1 MEVQVHPTAWQ
12 VALPIAR
19 EALAHIA
26 DAFESVTI
34 GIASGAIFLSSM
46 PLAALRISKLRTY
59 RGRPTGFFT
68 KHLSMTIRLFT
79 ARLLPSL
86 IAVASLVAL
95 AGPASGAPHPKP
107 KPHAAARKTAP
118 PTEPATTTDANGQS
132 VPVLANKA
140 WLLMD
145 FNTGQILASS
155 NADEPLPPASLTKMM
170 TSYLVEQGLRS
181 GKLKPTEPVT
191 MSLSAWCRGGKDG
204 DSCMFVPLNAQ
215 ASLMDMLRG
224 VIIDSGNDASKALAE
239 HVGGSESGFAAMMN
253 AEAARLGMTHTH
265 FENSA
270 GLPDPHHKASARDLA
285 VLAQAIIRNSPEYYP
300 IYSEHEFTYN
310 GIKQGNRNALLY
322 TDPTVDG
329 LKTGHTDE
337 AGYCLTAS
345 AKRNGMRLISVIMD
359 ANSAQARADQTRVLF
374 NWGYGNFEEATPV
387 QAGATL
393 ATAKVLYGVVPSVA
407 AGVAQA
413 LTLVVPKGQAA
424 TVQTSVSLTPALTA
438 PIAKGAVIGKVVAT
452 VGGKQVGEAP
462 VVALAAVERAG
473 FFERIRQRIA
483 GMFSK

>member
-1 MEVQVHPTAWQ
+1 MTTR
-12 VALPIAR
+12 LP
-19 EALAHIA
+19 L
-26 DAFESVTI
+26 
-34 GIASGAIFLSSM
+34 
-46 PLAALRISKLRTY
+46 
-59 RGRPTGFFT
+59 
-68 KHLSMTIRLFT
+68 
-79 ARLLPSL
+79 L
-86 IAVASLVAL
+86 IATASLVAA
-95 AGPASGAPHPKP
+95 AGTASGAPHPKP
-107 KPHAAARKTAP
+107 HAAARKPAA
-118 PTEPATTTDANGQS
+118 PTEPAMTTNADGST

-140 WLLMD
+140 WVLMD
-145 FNTGQILASS
+145 FNTGQVVASS
-155 NADEPLPPASLTKMM
+155 NPDEPLPPASLTKMM
-170 TSYLVEQGLRS
+170 TSYLVEQGLKS

-224 VIIDSGNDASKALAE
+224 VVIDSGNDASKALAE
-239 HVGGSESGFAAMMN
+239 HIGGSESGFAALMN
-253 AEAARLGMTHTH
+253 AEAAKLGMTHSH

-285 VLAQAIIRNSPEYYP
+285 VLAQAIIRNSAEYYP

-337 AGYCLTAS
+337 AGFCLTAS
-345 AKRNGMRLISVIMD
+345 AKRNGMRLISVIMGAD
-359 ANSAQARADQTRVLF
+359 STQARADQTRVLF
-374 NWGYGNFEEATPV
+374 NWGYANFEEASPA

-393 ATAKVLYGVVPSVA
+393 ATGKVLYGVVPTVT

-413 LTLVVPKGQAA
+413 WTLMVPKGKGAA
-424 TVQTSVSLTPALTA
+424 VQTAVTLTPGLTA
-438 PIAKGAVIGKVVAT
+438 PIAKGAVIGKIVAT
-452 VGGKQVGEAP
+452 ADGKPLGEAP

-473 FFERIRQRIA
+473 FFQRI
-483 GMFSK
+483 GQRISGWFSK

>member
-1 MEVQVHPTAWQ
+1 MTS
-12 VALPIAR
+12 LP
-19 EALAHIA
+19 L
-26 DAFESVTI
+26 
-34 GIASGAIFLSSM
+34 
-46 PLAALRISKLRTY
+46 
-59 RGRPTGFFT
+59 
-68 KHLSMTIRLFT
+68 T
-79 ARLLPSL
+79 ARLLSSL
-86 IAVASLVAL
+86 AAAAAL
-95 AGPASGAPHPKP
+95 ASTAGTALGAPHAKP
-107 KPHAAARKTAP
+107 QAKPHAAARKPAAP
-118 PTEPATTTDANGQS
+118 VEPATTTDANGRS
-132 VPVLANKA
+132 VPLLANKA
-140 WLLMD
+140 WVLMD

-155 NADEPLPPASLTKMM
+155 NGDEPLPPASLTKMM
-170 TSYLVEQGLRS
+170 TSYLVEQGLKAGR
-181 GKLKPTEPVT
+181 LKPTEPVT

-224 VIIDSGNDASKALAE
+224 VIIDSGNDAAKALAE

-270 GLPDPHHKASARDLA
+270 GLPDPNHKASARDLA
-285 VLAQAIIRNSPEYYP
+285 VLAQAIIRNSADYYP
-300 IYSEHEFTYN
+300 IYAEHEFTYN

-345 AKRNGMRLISVIMD
+345 ARRGGMRLISVIMN
-359 ANSAQARADQTRVLF
+359 AGSAQARADQTRVLF
-374 NWGYGNFEEATPV
+374 NWGYANFEEATPA

-393 ATAKVLYGVVPSVA
+393 ATAKVLDGVVPTVA

-413 LTLVVPKGQAA
+413 WTLVAPKGKAA
-424 TVQTSVSLTPALTA
+424 AVQTAVTLNPGLEA
-438 PIAKGAVIGKVVAT
+438 PIAKGAVIGKVVASAD
-452 VGGKQVGEAP
+452 GKQVGEAP

-473 FFERIRQRIA
+473 FFQRI
-483 GMFSK
+483 GQRISGLFSK

>member
-1 MEVQVHPTAWQ
+1 MT
-12 VALPIAR
+12 
-19 EALAHIA
+19 
-26 DAFESVTI
+26 
-34 GIASGAIFLSSM
+34 
-46 PLAALRISKLRTY
+46 LR
-59 RGRPTGFFT
+59 PC
-68 KHLSMTIRLFT
+68 T

-86 IAVASLVAL
+86 VAAASLLVL
-95 AGPASGAPHPKP
+95 AGAADGAPHPKP
-107 KPHAAARKTAP
+107 HPKPHAAVHKPAAP
-118 PTEPATTTDANGQS
+118 AEPATTTDANGAS
-132 VPVLANKA
+132 IPALANKA
-140 WLLMD
+140 WVLMD

-170 TSYLVEQGLRS
+170 TSYLVEQGLKS

-215 ASLMDMLRG
+215 VPLMDMLRG
-224 VIIDSGNDASKALAE
+224 VIIDSGNDAAKALAE
-239 HVGGSESGFAAMMN
+239 HVGGSESAFAALMN
-253 AEAARLGMTHTH
+253 AEAARLGMTHSH

-270 GLPDPHHKASARDLA
+270 GLPDPNHKASARDLA
-285 VLAQAIIRNSPEYYP
+285 VLAQAIIRNSAEYYP

-359 ANSAQARADQTRVLF
+359 ASSAQARADQTRVLF
-374 NWGYGNFEEATPV
+374 NWGYSNFEEATPA

-393 ATAKVLYGVVPSVA
+393 ATAKVLYGLAPTVA

-413 LTLVVPKGQAA
+413 WTLVVPKGQGA
-424 TVQTSVSLTPALTA
+424 TVQTAVSLTPGLTA
-438 PIAKGAVIGKVVAT
+438 PIAKGAVIGKIVAT
-452 VGGKQVGEAP
+452 AGGKQVGEAP
-462 VVALAAVERAG
+462 VVALASVERAG
-473 FFERIRQRIA
+473 FFQRIGQHIA
-483 GMFSK
+483 GWFGK

>member
-1 MEVQVHPTAWQ
+1 MT
-12 VALPIAR
+12 
-19 EALAHIA
+19 
-26 DAFESVTI
+26 
-34 GIASGAIFLSSM
+34 
-46 PLAALRISKLRTY
+46 LRLRT
-59 RGRPTGFFT
+59 
-68 KHLSMTIRLFT
+68 
-79 ARLLPSL
+79 ARRLPSL
-86 IAVASLVAL
+86 LAAAALVAVAGTA
-95 AGPASGAPHPKP
+95 AAAHPKA
-107 KPHAAARKTAP
+107 KPHAAAHKPAASAP
-118 PTEPATTTDANGQS
+118 PAMTTDANGTS

-145 FNTGQILASS
+145 FNTGQVLASS
-155 NADEPLPPASLTKMM
+155 NGDEPLPPASLTKMM
-170 TSYLVEQGLRS
+170 TSYLVEQGLKS

-215 ASLMDMLRG
+215 VPLMDMLRG

-239 HVGGSESGFAAMMN
+239 HIGGSESGFAALMN
-253 AEAARLGMTHTH
+253 AEAAKLGMTHTH

-270 GLPDPHHKASARDLA
+270 GLPDPTHKSSARDLA
-285 VLAQAIIRNSPEYYP
+285 VLAQAIIRNSAEYYP

-345 AKRNGMRLISVIMD
+345 AKRNGMRLIAVVMNAD
-359 ANSAQARADQTRVLF
+359 SAQARADQVRVLF
-374 NWGYGNFEEATPV
+374 NWGYGNYEEATPA

-393 ATAKVLYGVVPSVA
+393 ATAKVLYGVVPTVT

-413 LTLVVPKGQAA
+413 WTLVVPKGQAG
-424 TVQTSVSLTPALTA
+424 TVQTAVTLNPALEA

-452 VGGKQVGEAP
+452 AGGKQVGEAP
-462 VVALAAVERAG
+462 IVALAAVERAG
-473 FFERIRQRIA
+473 FFKRIGQRIS
-483 GMFSK
+483 GLFSH

>member
-1 MEVQVHPTAWQ
+1 LTGTAS
-12 VALPIAR
+12 A
-19 EALAHIA
+19 
-26 DAFESVTI
+26 
-34 GIASGAIFLSSM
+34 
-46 PLAALRISKLRTY
+46 
-59 RGRPTGFFT
+59 
-68 KHLSMTIRLFT
+68 
-79 ARLLPSL
+79 
-86 IAVASLVAL
+86 
-95 AGPASGAPHPKP
+95 APHR
-107 KPHAAARKTAP
+107 KPHAAVRKTAP
-118 PTEPATTTDANGQS
+118 ATEPSTTTDANGLA

-140 WLLMD
+140 WVLMD

-155 NADEPLPPASLTKMM
+155 NADEPLPPASLTKML

-215 ASLMDMLRG
+215 VPLMDMLRG

-253 AEAARLGMTHTH
+253 AEAARLGMTHSH

-374 NWGYGNFEEATPV
+374 NWGYGNFEEVTPV
-387 QAGATL
+387 QAGAPL
-393 ATAKVLYGVVPSVA
+393 ATAKVLYGVTPSVA
-407 AGVAQA
+407 AGVARA
-413 LTLVVPKGQAA
+413 LTLVVPKGQGAA
-424 TVQTSVSLTPALTA
+424 VQTSVSLNPALTA

-452 VGGKQVGEAP
+452 AGGKQVGEAP
-462 VVALAAVERAG
+462 IVALAAVERAG
-473 FFERIRQRIA
+473 FFQRI
-483 GMFSK
+483 GQRVTGWFSK